1 MNFAAG
7 SLNSKSPNYRAK
19 YDDRKGLGYGLLEP
33 VFDVP
38 AIAAGTYPYSEPD
51 NFEPNQEDQMSDEE
65 LDAFVVIDKVNT
77 HQVGDGNTM
86 VVVVYRVEFDEKM
99 PSDGKSGEDST
110 GTEKS
115 KLMNES
121 G

>member
-1 MNFAAG
+1 MIFQKFFEKQKMNQQEFKIFITQRWDHFKTK
-7 SLNSKSPNYRAK
+7 SLENKMNAWM
-19 YDDRKGLGYGLLEP
+19 DQVRKER
-33 VFDVP
+33 
-38 AIAAGTYPYSEPD
+38 TTK
-51 NFEPNQEDQMSDEE
+51 E

-99 PSDGKSGEDST
+99 PSDGKSGEEST